1 MDAQLTNL
9 GFYFCLFIPH
19 TSKERVQCWL
29 DGENEY
35 TYFSYDE
42 FLNFVPLR
50 NRQVMRKV
58 LRDQTFFLW
67 DVLGEKVTHMSAQYE
82 PSKLNEH
89 IKKALI
95 TNKESKSIDEQY
107 FRAVIDFSAESMK
120 V

>member
-1 MDAQLTNL
+1 MDTQLTNL

-29 DGENEY
+29 DGEDDY

-42 FLNFVPLR
+42 FLTFVPLK
-50 NRQVMRKV
+50 NKATMRKI

-67 DVLGEKVTHMSAQYE
+67 DVLGEKITHISTRYE
-82 PSKLNEH
+82 PSKLGES
-89 IKKALI
+89 IKKALVA
-95 TNKESKSIDEQY
+95 NKEFRSIDEQY
-107 FRAVIDFSAESMK
+107 FRTVIDFSAESMK